1 MSGRTDTGLA
11 LGQLSKKTPAAL
23 LRQEVE
29 ARTGMCQN
37 MCDLGYK
44 ARRYSLVGEPVEFSQ
59 WGLAKIDQ
67 PHYVI
72 KRTHGKQWR
81 VLRMTGRVVKMARGS
96 FPTTDKTFQSPV
108 FPGPIAAAIW
118 LQVEISNGNGISV

>member
-1 MSGRTDTGLA
+1 MAG
-11 LGQLSKKTPAAL
+11 LSKKTPAAL

-29 ARTGMCQN
+29 ARTGTCQN
-37 MCDLGYK
+37 MHDLGFR
-44 ARRYSLVGEPVEFSQ
+44 ARRYTLKGEPVEFSP
-59 WGLAKIDQ
+59 WGLARADQ
-67 PHYVI
+67 PHHVI

-81 VLRMTGRVVKMARGS
+81 VLRMTGRVVKMTRGA
-96 FPTTDKTFQSPV
+96 FPVADKNFQSPV